1 MSDFHHHNIV
11 TLRSKLATI
20 SIRQG
25 QVDGVTIVDIR
36 GIVLGGGCAA
46 LGNLICDLLSKG
58 QKKILFMV
66 CSTCGS
72 VTQRKFLSEVDIH
85 FPRLRDV
92 KKSPV
97 LVYPE
102 LSVCLNCGK
111 AEFTLSKEEVDL
123 IAKSDAA
130 DNP

>member
-1 MSDFHHHNIV
+1 MTTS
-11 TLRSKLATI
+11 TR
-20 SIRQG
+20 
-25 QVDGVTIVDIR
+25 QVDGVTIVDISGR
-36 GIVLGGGCAA
+36 IVLGGGCAA
-46 LGNLICDLLSKG
+46 LGNLVCDLLSKG
-58 QKKILFMV
+58 QKKNLFMV
-66 CSTCGS
+66 CSSCGS

-111 AEFTLSKEEVDL
+111 AEFTLSKEELDL

-130 DNP
+130 DNA